1 MTLHRASSTDG
12 LLPDG
17 LDRPVHPGRFKL
29 PPELAA
35 DGHAGHDA
43 RQDAAGHDDDREG
56 QEGRN
61 GRNDH
66 DGHDGHDGH
75 DHDGDREPA
84 SRDEADA
91 SGAAEAAADD
101 DDDVRVLRGVESE
114 DGKKAKAGKGDLGPA
129 DGDATNALQ
138 AYLRDIRRT
147 PLLTPQEEYD
157 TAVKARAGDFEARQ
171 AMIEHNLRLVVSIA
185 KNYLG
190 RGLPM
195 SDLIEEGNLGLMH
208 AIGKFEPER
217 GFRFSTYASWWIRQ
231 AVERALMHQARLV
244 RLPVHIVRE
253 LNQVLKARRALESLA
268 AQRGGEGGVR
278 AEDVA
283 QALGRPVQEV
293 AELLAY
299 AELPSSLDSPVDRN
313 GEGGE
318 SMLDLVADEQAVDP
332 AGHRL
337 SHELEDLLKGGL
349 ASLSDREREVL
360 AGRYGL
366 ADREPETLDILA
378 VRLSLTRERIRQIQI
393 EALAKLKR
401 NMMRQGISRDSIF

>member
-1 MTLHRASSTDG
+1 MKRAVPHPTDG
-12 LLPDG
+12 RDGSPHEPGVMLSMNSGADAEPD
-17 LDRPVHPGRFKL
+17 DVP
-29 PPELAA
+29 
-35 DGHAGHDA
+35 
-43 RQDAAGHDDDREG
+43 DDDG
-56 QEGRN
+56 QALRAN
-61 GRNDH
+61 G
-66 DGHDGHDGH
+66 G
-75 DHDGDREPA
+75 A
-84 SRDEADA
+84 QEA
-91 SGAAEAAADD
+91 E
-101 DDDVRVLRGVESE
+101 
-114 DGKKAKAGKGDLGPA
+114 LG
-129 DGDATNALQ
+129 NALQ

-147 PLLTPQEEYD
+147 PLLTPQQEFD
-157 TAVKARAGDFEARQ
+157 TAVAARAGDFKARQ

-217 GFRFSTYASWWIRQ
+217 GFRFSTYSSWWIRQ
-231 AVERALMHQARLV
+231 SIERALMHQARLV

-253 LNQVLKARRALESLA
+253 LNQVLKARRALEALQSA
-268 AQRGGEGGVR
+268 AGAESRVR

-283 QALGRPVQEV
+283 QALGRPVDEV

-332 AGHRL
+332 LGLRL
-337 SHELEDLLKGGL
+337 SHEVEELLQHGL
-349 ASLSDREREVL
+349 ASLNEREREVL

-366 ADREPETLDILA
+366 SDREPETLDVLA
-378 VRLSLTRERIRQIQI
+378 IRLKLTRERIRQIQI

-401 NMMRQGISRDSIF
+401 NMMRHGVDRDSIF